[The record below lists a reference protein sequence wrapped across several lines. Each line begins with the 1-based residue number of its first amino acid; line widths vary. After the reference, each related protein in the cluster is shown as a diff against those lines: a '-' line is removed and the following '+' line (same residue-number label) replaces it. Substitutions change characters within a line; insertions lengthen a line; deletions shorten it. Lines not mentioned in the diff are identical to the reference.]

1 MSDLPNARAFGN
13 ALKVGAPFGC
23 LLAVIALIVVLPA
36 YIWMFCRIEPDP
48 GQIVVFVRK
57 TGENLGPGEIVATKP
72 GQKGV
77 QLDVKSE
84 GRYFKNPFVW
94 DWRYALMTD
103 IPAGKLGVQL
113 RLYGKDLPPG
123 QIVASDAQT
132 KGVLRDVLGP
142 GKHLVNP
149 YAYSVQLYDAVQV
162 RPGSVGVVTSLDGL
176 DPLTSDL
183 PAEQRNGFLVG
194 PGLKGVTPQTLDPG
208 TYYLNPFLV
217 NVVEVNLQSQ
227 RFELGGDDA
236 INFLTMDGFEVVVEG
251 TIEFAVERAKA
262 AYLTHRVGDLDDVLK
277 KVILPRARGFSRLEG
292 SKYPATNF
300 IVGETR
306 QKFQNELESHLRST
320 CESWGVS
327 IKSVLIR
334 NIETPDEIASVIR
347 EREVAV
353 QDALKFEQQIAQA
366 RSKAELGRQETLA
379 VQNKEMVDAET
390 AQIRATIAAM
400 QAQSVALTAATQEL
414 EVATID
420 LDASTFLAEAQVAKA
435 TAERDV
441 IRLNNEAQAQ
451 VVASQVRAFGSGGN
465 YARYLMYQKIAPK
478 IGSILGH
485 DGPDGLG
492 AIFQSFLPST
502 PPLASPP
509 PPVVPLAPPSAPAST
524 PAAPAPSPAPTPIPA
539 PAPVSTLTLPAVTP

>member
-1 MSDLPNARAFGN
+1 MSDLPRPSLAGLG
-13 ALKVGAPFGC
+13 LKLAAPLGC
-23 LLAVIALIVVLPA
+23 LIFVIALVVVLPA
-36 YIWMFCRIEPDP
+36 YIWMFCRIEPEA
-48 GQIVVFVRK
+48 GQIVVFIRK

-77 QLDVKSE
+77 QLEVKSE

-94 DWRYALMTD
+94 EWRFARMTD

-113 RLYGKDLPPG
+113 RLFGKDLPPG
-123 QIVASDAQT
+123 QIIASDAQT
-132 KGVLRDVLGP
+132 KGVLKDVLGP
-142 GKHLVNP
+142 GKHMLNP

-176 DPLTSDL
+176 DPLTSTL
-183 PAEQRNGFLVG
+183 PVEKRNGFLVED
-194 PGLKGVTPQTLDPG
+194 GLKGVTAQTLDPG

-251 TIEFAVERAKA
+251 TIEFAIERAKA

-292 SKYPATNF
+292 SKYPATNY

-320 CESWGVS
+320 CEPWGVS
-327 IKSVLIR
+327 VKSVLIR
-334 NIETPDEIASVIR
+334 NIEAPEDIASIIR

-353 QDALKFEQQIAQA
+353 QDALKFEQQISQA

-379 VQNKEMVDAET
+379 VQNKEMVAAET
-390 AQIRATIAAM
+390 VQIRAVIAAM
-400 QAQSVALTAATQEL
+400 QAQSVALTAATQEMD
-414 EVATID
+414 VATID
-420 LDASTFLAEAQVAKA
+420 LEASTFLAEAQVAKA

-451 VVASQVRAFGSGGN
+451 VVASQVRAFGTGGH

-478 IGSILGH
+478 IGTILGH

-492 AIFQSFLPST
+492 SIFRAFLPD
-502 PPLASPP
+502 AAPP
-509 PPVVPLAPPSAPAST
+509 PPPTAPPGPAPAATPVPAPVPTPVASPA
-524 PAAPAPSPAPTPIPA
+524 PAAPVV